1 VSMEHVTAAE
11 FFIVVGLFFVLGG
24 LMGIQF
30 TWEHMYKKLT
40 AERMR
45 SSKWFVESRKEAM
58 RDTLR

>member
-1 VSMEHVTAAE
+1 MSMEHVTAAE

-24 LMGIQF
+24 LMGSQF

-45 SSKWFVESRKEAM
+45 SSR
-58 RDTLR
+58 